1 MDRTLEAAV
10 WGRASLRE
18 EHMTLLSHG
27 IRLFTLPLLAV
38 AAGTVCAEPQLRLA
52 QAQIQIPSDAQLNRM
67 EQQEIVTPPL
77 YDGRGASGGGI
88 AAEDR
93 QMDEQAH
100 RIDEKLLRGGIC
112 GGC

>member
-1 MDRTLEAAV
+1 MK
-10 WGRASLRE
+10 
-18 EHMTLLSHG
+18 LLSHG
-27 IRLFTLPLLAV
+27 LCLFTLSFLGV
-38 AAGTVCAEPQLRLA
+38 SAGTACAEPQLRLA
-52 QAQIQIPSDAQLNRM
+52 QAPIQIPSDAQLDRM
-67 EQQEIVTPPL
+67 EQQGIVTPPL
-77 YDGRGASGGGI
+77 YDGRGASGGSI